1 MCAPEAVLP
10 IQTDDVSTSVGIVA
24 LLVRLMKGA
33 ASLSDRSG
41 WSRSASPRSFS
52 TGARPLHG
60 PQDRK
65 DSEHIRPALAR
76 GAAPDQLL
84 GRHRDR
90 RGRAG
95 QYTRRSRIQYQAQ
108 QAAWSRFARA
118 LPPIQDDRS
127 CGDPFRQG
135 AQGCRSTSREA
146 ERLEIRLGHPF
157 GSRKQMG
164 EGINR
169 AWQRF
174 SKRLYQTPHQGA
186 RASNG
191 HVLANNRAH
200 RQLKTIERPRDAQP
214 WAPGN
219 E

>member
-24 LLVRLMKGA
+24 LLVRLMRGA

-118 LPPIQDDRS
+118 LPPDPGRS
-127 CGDPFRQG
+127 LLWRPLPPG
-135 AQGCRSTSREA
+135 
-146 ERLEIRLGHPF
+146 
-157 GSRKQMG
+157 
-164 EGINR
+164 R
-169 AWQRF
+169 AGL
-174 SKRLYQTPHQGA
+174 SLD
-186 RASNG
+186 
-191 HVLANNRAH
+191 
-200 RQLKTIERPRDAQP
+200 EPRGR
-214 WAPGN
+214 APGDSPGPSVR
-219 E
+219 EPATDG